1 MKKVNFKGIVN
12 GVEFDNVNDYNARL
26 EELVDKGVLE
36 ITASSNTYITEEP
49 DPIEI
54 SKNDDI
60 LLVIKN
66 MLDESGVDYE
76 EAADYLRAAS
86 DEDDILPTIKDMLD
100 ENGVDY
106 MEAVEYLESIDS
118 EGTEDDDFEESS
130 DDYAEDIE
138 ERTDEAVSKLEDL
151 VKGNEPFPT
160 EMDFL
165 NLLNDSILSEYD
177 VDDIKNAMEALKY
190 LEEALRKNDGAI
202 IKGR

>member
-26 EELVDKGVLE
+26 EELIGKGASE

-49 DPIEI
+49 DPVEI

-66 MLDESGVDYE
+66 MLDEFGVDYE
-76 EAADYLRAAS
+76 EAADYLRAIS
-86 DEDDILPTIKDMLD
+86 DEDEVLPIIKDMLD
-100 ENGVDY
+100 ENGIDY
-106 MEAVEYLESIDS
+106 MEVVEYLESIDDKDI
-118 EGTEDDDFEESS
+118 EDEDVFEESS
-130 DDYAEDIE
+130 DDYAEDVE

-151 VKGNEPFPT
+151 VKGNEKFPT

-165 NLLNDSILSEYD
+165 NILNDSILSEYD
-177 VDDIKNAMEALKY
+177 TDDIKNAMKALKY
-190 LEEALRKNDGAI
+190 LEEALGKI
-202 IKGR
+202 TE